1 MSRVNKTDSVLVLLK
16 VKKPANL
23 AETRNKKGK
32 TLGNLLSVFSV
43 VLFNWIFRYCSQIMS
58 ETVTAV
64 IYL

>member
-32 TLGNLLSVFSV
+32 TLGKTQPGSVSRWPVGPGCSCLLTASYCTFS
-43 VLFNWIFRYCSQIMS
+43 F
-58 ETVTAV
+58 
-64 IYL
+64 